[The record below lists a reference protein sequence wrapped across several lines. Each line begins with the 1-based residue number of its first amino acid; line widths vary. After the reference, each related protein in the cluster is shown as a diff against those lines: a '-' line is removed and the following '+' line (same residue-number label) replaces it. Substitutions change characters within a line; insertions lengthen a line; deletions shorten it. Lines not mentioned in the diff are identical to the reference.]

1 MVSISA
7 RNPAAA
13 DSFASTGAARAD
25 SFEPPVIRSAA
36 EAVRLRRRQLSHDI
50 RHELGTITML
60 ASLLSC
66 APDMDQQSR
75 DRARQL
81 LGETRWLDELHAAYE
96 ELQEQDSL
104 GAPAVPAPIR
114 LDAVTGEVVAAIGM
128 ATRTRINL
136 TATETWAHADR
147 LAYWRAL
154 RNILGNAVRAAGPD
168 GTVEVAVGGEDGW
181 AVARIDDDGPGFG
194 EIAPGL
200 GSLGLGIVQDMV
212 AERGGELE
220 IRRAARG
227 GCCVRL
233 RYPAA
238 TPHEREAGR

>member
-1 MVSISA
+1 MVSMSA
-7 RNPAAA
+7 RYPAAA
-13 DSFASTGAARAD
+13 VSPGATETTLGNPNERA
-25 SFEPPVIRSAA
+25 VGRSAS
-36 EAVRLRRRQLSHDI
+36 EALRLRRRQLSHDI

-66 APDMDQQSR
+66 APDIGPESR
-75 DRARQL
+75 DRAGQL
-81 LGETRWLDELHAAYE
+81 LGETRWLDQLHAAYE
-96 ELQEQDSL
+96 ELQEQD
-104 GAPAVPAPIR
+104 GPDTPATAVPIR
-114 LDAVTGEVVAAIGM
+114 LDMVTGEVVAALGM
-128 ATRTRINL
+128 SSRTRINL
-136 TATETWAHADR
+136 TASETWAHADQ

-168 GTVEVAVGGEDGW
+168 GTVEVLVGPEDGW
-181 AVARIDDDGPGFG
+181 AVARVDDDGPGFG

-220 IRRAARG
+220 IRRGARG

-238 TPHEREAGR
+238 TPQEREAGR

>member
-7 RNPAAA
+7 RNPVAAPSVA
-13 DSFASTGAARAD
+13 AVGGTRAESVRLPAGRGTSDSA
-25 SFEPPVIRSAA
+25 
-36 EAVRLRRRQLSHDI
+36 RLRRRQLSHDI

-66 APDMDQQSR
+66 APDVGQESR
-75 DRARQL
+75 DRARQI
-81 LGETRWLDELHAAYE
+81 LGETRWLDQLQGAYE
-96 ELQEQDSL
+96 DLHEQDGTSP
-104 GAPAVPAPIR
+104 PALPVPIQ
-114 LDAVTGEVVAAIGM
+114 LDVVTGEVVAAIGM
-128 ATRTRINL
+128 STRTRI
-136 TATETWAHADR
+136 TFAATETWAHADR

-154 RNILGNAVRAAGPD
+154 RNIIGNAVRAAGPD
-168 GTVEVAVGGEDGW
+168 GTVDVGVSSEDGW
-181 AVARIDDDGPGFG
+181 AVARVDDNGPGFG

-212 AERGGELE
+212 VDWGGELE
-220 IRRAARG
+220 IRRGVLG

-238 TPHEREAGR
+238 TPHDPESAP